1 MLIQITNRCQEGCRH
16 CLQNS
21 LPDGPHMTEAM
32 FKRTLAFGK
41 FLRCMTYVISGG
53 EPTEHPQFYDF
64 CKMLN
69 NFISKNGNK
78 AAFTVVS
85 NGMWYP
91 EQVETMRKL
100 ARLEHYAGMQVY
112 TNQQWYKDYD
122 FIMAHKEDL
131 EAIEKVKVDTEPLQM
146 QDLGRA
152 RFNEDAQ
159 LEVAKNP
166 YHMSC
171 LNGHL
176 IFKQVSPMRRLDG
189 LFINGTMCK
198 PLVDFRG
205 NVHLSESCLCP
216 SFGNVDTDL
225 HMDIFRNLQEAT
237 PCLKCAGGRKY
248 IESTAPDI
256 VRAKNI
262 IGV

>member
-21 LPDGPHMTEAM
+21 LPDGPHMTVVM

-91 EQVETMRKL
+91 
-100 ARLEHYAGMQVY
+100 
-112 TNQQWYKDYD
+112 
-122 FIMAHKEDL
+122 
-131 EAIEKVKVDTEPLQM
+131 
-146 QDLGRA
+146 
-152 RFNEDAQ
+152 
-159 LEVAKNP
+159 
-166 YHMSC
+166 
-171 LNGHL
+171 
-176 IFKQVSPMRRLDG
+176 
-189 LFINGTMCK
+189 
-198 PLVDFRG
+198 
-205 NVHLSESCLCP
+205 
-216 SFGNVDTDL
+216 
-225 HMDIFRNLQEAT
+225 
-237 PCLKCAGGRKY
+237 
-248 IESTAPDI
+248 
-256 VRAKNI
+256 
-262 IGV
+262 

>member
-91 EQVETMRKL
+91 EQVETMQKL

-159 LEVAKNP
+159 LEVAKIP
-166 YHMSC
+166 TTCHASTVILSSSKYRLCVGLRECSSTERC
-171 LNGHL
+171 A
-176 IFKQVSPMRRLDG
+176 SPSSISEAMFTCRSHAYA
-189 LFINGTMCK
+189 
-198 PLVDFRG
+198 
-205 NVHLSESCLCP
+205 HLSE
-216 SFGNVDTDL
+216 T
-225 HMDIFRNLQEAT
+225 
-237 PCLKCAGGRKY
+237 
-248 IESTAPDI
+248 
-256 VRAKNI
+256 
-262 IGV
+262 